1 MESSAA
7 PNLVIF
13 FDKIAIVPSNP
24 SKINE
29 TKTHIHIFGAKIKGS
44 AENKVSVVTK
54 LGEIPR
60 EIKGLAKIGESLSQN
75 FVIPLIS
82 VPP

>member
-1 MESSAA
+1 MVSKKEWGNAVW
-7 PNLVIF
+7 NF
-13 FDKIAIVPSNP
+13 FHILP

-29 TKTHIHIFGAKIKGS
+29 TKTHIHIFGAKIKGK
-44 AENKVSVVTK
+44 AENKESVVTI
-54 LGEIPR
+54 LGEILR